1 MITNKKRYLSLFLLL
16 ALTTSVHAED
26 VFKAK
31 AVNFKTQTVADNL
44 SHPWGMVFLP
54 DGNILVTERTGRLRW
69 VENGKL
75 HPAQISGLP
84 EIAVVGQ
91 GGLLDVALHPDF
103 ENNQLIYLSMAGQ
116 GKGGYGTEVIR
127 GRLEGMELKN
137 IEKIFTASPKSMEGG
152 RHFGSRLL
160 FAPDGKL
167 FITLGDRGDQDRAQ
181 KLDDHA
187 GSLIRLNDNGS
198 VPEDNPF
205 VNNKNAKPESYTLGN
220 RNMQGIAL
228 QPGTGLLWTH
238 EHGPQGG
245 DELNIMTPGTN
256 YGWPVITY
264 GVNYGIGT
272 KIGEGTEKEGMAQP
286 IHYWIPSIAPS
297 GMVFYTGDEFPE
309 WKDNLF
315 VGSLR
320 FGQLVRLVIQ
330 DGKVV
335 EEERLIDGKHG
346 RIRDVRQGPDGTL
359 YLLTDESNGKLL
371 RLQRAD

>member
-1 MITNKKRYLSLFLLL
+1 M
-16 ALTTSVHAED
+16 
-26 VFKAK
+26 
-31 AVNFKTQTVADNL
+31 
-44 SHPWGMVFLP
+44 
-54 DGNILVTERTGRLRW
+54 
-69 VENGKL
+69 
-75 HPAQISGLP
+75 
-84 EIAVVGQ
+84 
-91 GGLLDVALHPDF
+91 
-103 ENNQLIYLSMAGQ
+103 
-116 GKGGYGTEVIR
+116 
-127 GRLEGMELKN
+127 
-137 IEKIFTASPKSMEGG
+137 
-152 RHFGSRLL
+152 
-160 FAPDGKL
+160 
-167 FITLGDRGDQDRAQ
+167 
-181 KLDDHA
+181 
-187 GSLIRLNDNGS
+187 
-198 VPEDNPF
+198 PEDNPF

-335 EEERLIDGKHG
+335 EEERLIDGKLG

>member
-1 MITNKKRYLSLFLLL
+1 MITNKKWYLSLFLLL
-16 ALTTSVHAED
+16 TLTTSIQAED

-31 AVNFKTQTVADNL
+31 AVNFKTQTIADKL
-44 SHPWGMVFLP
+44 GHPWGMAFLP
-54 DGNILVTERTGRLRW
+54 DGNILVTERTGQLRL

-75 HPAQISGLP
+75 NPQPVTGLP
-84 EIAVVGQ
+84 EIAVTGQ

-103 ENNQLIYLSMAGQ
+103 ENNQWIYLSFSA
-116 GKGGYGTEVIR
+116 KGEDGYGTEVIR
-127 GRLEGMELKN
+127 GRLDGMELKDV
-137 IEKIFTASPKSMEGG
+137 EKIFAASPKGDGG

-181 KLDDHA
+181 KMNDHA
-187 GSLIRLNDNGS
+187 GSLIRLNDDGS

-205 VNNKNAKPESYTLGN
+205 INTKNAKPESYTLGN

-228 QPGTGLLWTH
+228 QPGTNLLWTH

-272 KIGEGTEKEGMAQP
+272 KIGEGTEKAGMAQP

-309 WKDNLF
+309 WKGNLF

-320 FGQLVRLVIQ
+320 FGQLVRLKIQ

-371 RLQRAD
+371 RLKRAE